1 MFVTCLFTIS
11 AGEDANSRMKTHFIN
26 KIMFNNHST
35 ISSKYV
41 QSLPPAVSVNNLVLA
56 ICC

>member
-26 KIMFNNHST
+26 KITFYKHGT
-35 ISSKYV
+35 ISSKYD
-41 QSLPPAVSVNNLVLA
+41 QSMPPAVNVNNLVLV
-56 ICC
+56 IYC

>member
-11 AGEDANSRMKTHFIN
+11 AGEDANSRIKTHFIN
-26 KIMFNNHST
+26 KITFYNHGP
-35 ISSKYV
+35 ISSQYA
-41 QSLPPAVSVNNLVLA
+41 QSMPPSVSVNNLVLA